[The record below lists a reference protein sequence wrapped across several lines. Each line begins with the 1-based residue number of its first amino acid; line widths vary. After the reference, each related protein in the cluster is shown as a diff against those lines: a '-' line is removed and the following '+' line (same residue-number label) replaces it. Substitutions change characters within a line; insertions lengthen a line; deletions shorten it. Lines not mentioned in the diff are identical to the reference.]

1 MSPVV
6 VYPLS
11 CSVLQAG
18 FVFGSSDRR
27 CGLLAVRAHATL
39 AVTNPSFEGSTGWTG
54 LTTGSEEFWA
64 APFHLAGAPAT
75 TQTTEIIEASKTY
88 TFEAYA
94 RSIHPEYISLLPG
107 GLTSATYTPRTRASR
122 RSCSSSAAASWW
134 LRLARSCPHHS

>member
-1 MSPVV
+1 M
-6 VYPLS
+6 
-11 CSVLQAG
+11 A
-18 FVFGSSDRR
+18 
-27 CGLLAVRAHATL
+27 LLRAHATL

-75 TQTTEIIEASKTY
+75 TQTTE
-88 TFEAYA
+88 
-94 RSIHPEYISLLPG
+94 HPEYISLLPG